1 MNRDF
6 LKSLG
11 VPDEAIDQIM
21 AEYGRNIQAEKA
33 NAESITA
40 ELETYK
46 TKVADLEKRAGS
58 NDTVRK
64 ELDDLKAKIEAERQ
78 EAEAKANEARL
89 NDTIRA
95 ALPKDRKFVN
105 EYTEREILSQIK
117 AELAKPENTGR
128 GVGEILAELTKDKA
142 GIFANPNP
150 TVPDMPGFNPTAP
163 EVVDEDKIR
172 RVMGLPLK
180 KE

>member
-1 MNRDF
+1 MNREF

-11 VPDEAIDQIM
+11 VPDEAIEQIM
-21 AEYGRNIQAEKA
+21 AEHGKAIQSEKA
-33 NAESITA
+33 KAEGTAA

-58 NDTVRK
+58 NDAVRK
-64 ELDDLKAKIEAERQ
+64 ELDDLKAKIEADRQ
-78 EAEAKANEARL
+78 EAEAKAAEARL

-105 EYTEREILSQIK
+105 EYTEREILGQIK

-128 GVGEILAELTKDKA
+128 GVSDILADLTKDKD
-142 GIFANPNP
+142 GIFANPNEP
-150 TVPDMPGFNPTAP
+150 GDMPGFNPAAP
-163 EVVDEDKIR
+163 DLADEDKIR